1 MITENLNDI
10 EIQVTQ
16 RSRAMIRHILFPTD
30 FSDMAKATEPY
41 VSRFAAHFGSRVTT
55 LHVIDLPAAF
65 YGMSAGYVVEN
76 TEVSTLQER
85 AREAMQAV
93 LAGTDAEREV
103 RLGDAASVIAHF
115 AEANAV
121 DLIMMP
127 THGYGP
133 FRRALLGSV
142 TANVLHSAKCA
153 VWTMAH
159 SDQAGVGACLDP
171 KRILCAIDLV
181 PESVQVIQKADE
193 LARSLGAQVSVAHVV
208 PQAHR
213 NGLHGHGEAVGQRG
227 LERQNF
233 YTDHARQEIARIQ
246 AAAGTE
252 FGVYVDAGPV
262 AATIAEMARKNQ
274 ASLVITGRGAVEHF
288 LGTVRSHAYPII
300 YESACPV
307 LSL

>member
-1 MITENLNDI
+1 
-10 EIQVTQ
+10 
-16 RSRAMIRHILFPTD
+16 MIRHILFPTD

-41 VSRFAAHFGSRVTT
+41 VNRFAAHFGSRVTT

-65 YGMSAGYVVEN
+65 YGMSAGYVVGN
-76 TEVSTLQER
+76 AEVGTLQER
-85 AREAMQAV
+85 ARETMHAV
-93 LAGTDAEREV
+93 LSGTVAEREV
-103 RLGDAASVIAHF
+103 RLGDAASVIAQF
-115 AEANAV
+115 AEASGV

-127 THGYGP
+127 THGSGP

-142 TANVLHSAKCA
+142 TANVLHTAKCP

-159 SDQAGVGACLDP
+159 SDKPGAALVP

-181 PESVQVIQKADE
+181 PESVHVIRKAGE
-193 LARSLGAQVSVAHVV
+193 LARCLGAQVAVAHVV

-213 NGLHGHGEAVGQRG
+213 NGLHVHGEAVGQRD

-252 FGVYVDAGPV
+252 FSVCVDAGPV
-262 AATIAEMARKNQ
+262 ATTIAEMARKNQ

-288 LGTVRSHAYPII
+288 LGTVRSHAYPIV
-300 YESACPV
+300 YEAGCPV